1 MCVRDVYVCVC
12 KRARVCVCLCVCVCG
27 NIRIFSLGAPDLKA
41 LHRLTFSHS
50 HVLRVDLEDWDG
62 NKFLATYRN
71 FSVFDSSYNYRLH
84 LDSLMGLGGTA
95 GG

>member
-1 MCVRDVYVCVC
+1 MCVCVSARAYVCVS
-12 KRARVCVCLCVCVCG
+12 VCVCG